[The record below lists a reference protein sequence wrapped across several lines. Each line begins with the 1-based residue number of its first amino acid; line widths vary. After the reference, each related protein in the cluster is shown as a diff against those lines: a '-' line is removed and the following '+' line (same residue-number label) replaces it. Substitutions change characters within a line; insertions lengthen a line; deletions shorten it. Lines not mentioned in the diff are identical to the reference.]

1 MENKNVLLYMLG
13 IGLGIFAL
21 SKLTRSPETID
32 DVDPSILYDLFSE
45 KQEPSSTT
53 KGGGKI
59 IFDGIVRNSKTMKS
73 DFDKYQQVQKIRNI
87 AIENPEFKVDASDA
101 ISKIA
106 EDMKSDCYKSWAT
119 GYIEDLF
126 T

>member
-1 MENKNVLLYMLG
+1 MENKNVLWYILG
-13 IGLGIFAL
+13 IGLGILAL
-21 SKLTRSPETID
+21 SKFTRSPETID
-32 DVDPSILYDLFSE
+32 EVDPSILYDLFSE
-45 KQEPSSTT
+45 KKETPETNI
-53 KGGGKI
+53 GGKI
-59 IFDGIVRNSKTMKS
+59 IFDGIVRNSKTMRS

-106 EDMKSDCYKSWAT
+106 EDMKSDCYKSWAI